1 MKFIKNY
8 QFSLV
13 QKSQKIVLYL
23 FLIILTLGLFEALIL
38 SPQDYLQ
45 GDSVR
50 IMYVHVPSA
59 WISLGIFS
67 LMASLSV
74 MVIIFKNKVFFLVA
88 KSELIFQK
96 QNVLFYKILKL

>member
-67 LMASLSV
+67 LMASFSV
-74 MVIIFKNKVFFLVA
+74 MESFLKTKYFF
-88 KSELIFQK
+88 
-96 QNVLFYKILKL
+96 